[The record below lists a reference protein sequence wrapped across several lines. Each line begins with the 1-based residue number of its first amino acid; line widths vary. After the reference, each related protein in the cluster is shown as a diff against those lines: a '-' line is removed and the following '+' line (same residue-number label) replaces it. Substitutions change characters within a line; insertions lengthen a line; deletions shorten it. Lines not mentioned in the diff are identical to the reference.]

1 MKAKSRKDF
10 YCFLQSYVQ
19 TIEEGERYNL
29 EDVLPTPLT
38 WRTSKWPET
47 DIQPTTAT
55 FKYTPKIDLP
65 DSEELLYPMFH
76 IVGLGTFLM
85 DIQYVIG
92 KGYKVEGVVLGDVS
106 PQHKGYFRLNA
117 RLEANK
123 ND

>member
-1 MKAKSRKDF
+1 MKAKSGKDF

-38 WRTSKWPET
+38 WRTSQWPET
-47 DIQPTTAT
+47 DIPPTTAT

-85 DIQYVIG
+85 DIQYVMG
-92 KGYKVEGVVLGDVS
+92 KGYKIEGVVLGDVS

>member
-1 MKAKSRKDF
+1 MGKDF

-29 EDVLPTPLT
+29 KDVLPTPLT
-38 WRTSKWPET
+38 WHTSKWPET

-65 DSEELLYPMFH
+65 DSEGLLYPMFH

-85 DIQYVIG
+85 DIQYVMG
-92 KGYKVEGVVLGDVS
+92 KGYKIEGVVLGDVS

>member
-1 MKAKSRKDF
+1 MKAKSGKDF

-19 TIEEGERYNL
+19 TIEDGERYNL
-29 EDVLPTPLT
+29 DDVLPTPLT
-38 WRTSKWPET
+38 WRTSQWPET
-47 DIQPTTAT
+47 DIPPTTAT

-85 DIQYVIG
+85 DIQYVMG
-92 KGYKVEGVVLGDVS
+92 KRYKIEGVVLGDVS

>member
-1 MKAKSRKDF
+1 MKAKSGKDF

-19 TIEEGERYNL
+19 TIEEGGRYNL
-29 EDVLPTPLT
+29 DDVLPTPLT
-38 WRTSKWPET
+38 WRTSRWPET
-47 DIQPTTAT
+47 DIQPTIAT
-55 FKYTPKIDLP
+55 FEYTPNIDLP
-65 DSEELLYPMFH
+65 DSKELLYPMFH

-123 ND
+123 K